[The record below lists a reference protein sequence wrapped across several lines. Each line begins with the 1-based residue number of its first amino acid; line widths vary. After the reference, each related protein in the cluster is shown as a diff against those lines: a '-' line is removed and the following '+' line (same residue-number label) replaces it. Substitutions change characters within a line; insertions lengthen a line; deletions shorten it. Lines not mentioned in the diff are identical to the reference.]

1 MKLRGLGEGW
11 GAGGIIREKGQME
24 LERSGPH
31 RSGNKQPDRDAEEGH
46 GTAVHVGGS
55 YAAQGKEWTERNW
68 VGTLNTRAD

>member
-1 MKLRGLGEGW
+1 
-11 GAGGIIREKGQME
+11 ME